1 MSSKNLVD
9 LRGKRPASAR
19 RVSAPARV
27 QIANPAARTS
37 PLRVKRRRAR
47 VVIFVVCA
55 VLIGIIAFELSYVS
69 YLPRYTISALA
80 VEGTHTLSPQLVE
93 RYVETQLHTGTHPFF
108 APNNIFLYR
117 PRDIESNVVGFF
129 PRIRSV
135 KVSRASLLA
144 NAITVQVEERQE
156 FALWCTHPG
165 KWGEVAPAGCYSM
178 DDTGFIFATASSS
191 SKNIFSGGVIG
202 PIASPA
208 PTDSIT
214 STSSEQVSLPQVN
227 PIGRSFAPG
236 RLPGIL
242 ALFDRLGQIGLTPT
256 GASIDDNGA
265 DFVVPLTQGFDV
277 KASFGQDTEA
287 LIRNLQLIL
296 SAEVLKDKQADI
308 QYIDLRFGDRAY
320 YKLKGSGTVST
331 STAAEN

>member
-1 MSSKNLVD
+1 MNIS
-9 LRGKRPASAR
+9 
-19 RVSAPARV
+19 RVST
-27 QIANPAARTS
+27 RTS
-37 PLRVKRRRAR
+37 PLRVKRRRTR
-47 VVIFVVCA
+47 LVVFGVCA
-55 VLIGIIAFELSYVS
+55 ALIGIIAFELSYVS

-80 VEGTHTLSPQLVE
+80 VEGTHTLSPQLDE
-93 RYVETQLHTGTHPFF
+93 RYIETQLHTGTHPFF

-135 KVSRASLLA
+135 RISRSSLLA
-144 NAITVQVEERQE
+144 NAITVKVDERQE
-156 FALWCTHPG
+156 FALWCLDPG
-165 KWGEVAPAGCYSM
+165 KWGETAPTGCYSM

-202 PIASPA
+202 VIAPTAPTNSTSSPQASSDKISPA
-208 PTDSIT
+208 P
-214 STSSEQVSLPQVN
+214 VN

-296 SAEVLKDKQADI
+296 SAEVLRDKQSDI

-331 STAAEN
+331 STSMQN

>member
-1 MSSKNLVD
+1 M
-9 LRGKRPASAR
+9 
-19 RVSAPARV
+19 
-27 QIANPAARTS
+27 
-37 PLRVKRRRAR
+37 
-47 VVIFVVCA
+47 FVVCA
-55 VLIGIIAFELSYVS
+55 ALIGIIGFELSYVS
-69 YLPRYTISALA
+69 YLPKYTVNTAT
-80 VEGTHTLSPQLVE
+80 VEGVHTLSPKLVE
-93 RYVETQLHTGTHPFF
+93 RYVETQLHTGAHPFF
-108 APNNIFLYR
+108 APNNIFLYG
-117 PRDIESNVVGFF
+117 PRELESGVVDFF

-135 KVSRASLLA
+135 QVSRSALLA
-144 NAITVQVEERQE
+144 NVITVKVEERRE

-191 SKNIFSGGVIG
+191 SKNIFSGG
-202 PIASPA
+202 IAVAISTTSPQ
-208 PTDSIT
+208 
-214 STSSEQVSLPQVN
+214 EN

-242 ALFDRLGQIGLTPT
+242 AIFDRLGQIGLTPT

-320 YKLKGSGTVST
+320 YKFKSSGTVSS
-331 STAAEN
+331 STAMQN

>member
-1 MSSKNLVD
+1 MVSKNLVD
-9 LRGKRPASAR
+9 LRGKRPAAAR
-19 RVSAPARV
+19 KVQAPARV
-27 QIANPAARTS
+27 NVSSVSARTS
-37 PLRVKRRRAR
+37 PLRVKRRRTRLVMFA
-47 VVIFVVCA
+47 VCA
-55 VLIGIIAFELSYVS
+55 ALIGIIGFELSYVS
-69 YLPRYTISALA
+69 YLPKYTVNTATI
-80 VEGTHTLSPQLVE
+80 EGAHTLSPKLVE
-93 RYVETQLHTGTHPFF
+93 RYVETQLHTGERPFF
-108 APNNIFLYR
+108 APNNIFFYS
-117 PRDIESNVVGFF
+117 PRDIESNLVGFF

-135 KVSRASLLA
+135 QVSRSALLA
-144 NAITVQVEERQE
+144 NVITVKVEERHE
-156 FALWCTHPG
+156 FALWCLDPG

-202 PIASPA
+202 STAS
-208 PTDSIT
+208 TD
-214 STSSEQVSLPQVN
+214 STSSPQTSSPQEN

-242 ALFDRLGQIGLTPT
+242 ALFDRLGQIGLIPT
-256 GASIDDNGA
+256 GASIDENGA

-296 SAEVLKDKQADI
+296 SAEVLKDKQSDI

-320 YKLKGSGTVST
+320 YKLKSSGTVST
-331 STAAEN
+331 STAMQN